1 MTVGTVP
8 VKHQSSCDCQL
19 GLQGKTAYNVVK
31 CAAIDAVSV
40 HRRMLRH
47 WHYESGAPMTNSEEW
62 VERFPGL
69 ARLEPTAK
77 KSLLTRSQIID
88 VPEGTMVFGPGK
100 SPENMLFLLDGTV
113 RVQQVS
119 DTGHEIVLYRIQ
131 AGQSCV
137 LTTACLLAYKDYSAE
152 GIAETAVQAAA
163 VPRDAFDELVA
174 TSKSFRD
181 FVFAA
186 FSKRITDLFLMI
198 DEVAFQRLDVRLA
211 DKLIALS
218 DHKDKIMTTHQKL
231 SVELGTAREVIS
243 RQLQEFQ
250 RRGWI
255 EQERGS
261 VTLIDK
267 ARIEDL
273 ARHNA

>member
-1 MTVGTVP
+1 MNG
-8 VKHQSSCDCQL
+8 
-19 GLQGKTAYNVVK
+19 
-31 CAAIDAVSV
+31 AITPD
-40 HRRMLRH
+40 
-47 WHYESGAPMTNSEEW
+47 EW

-69 ARLEPTAK
+69 ARLDPLTKQLLLSRSAK
-77 KSLLTRSQIID
+77 VE
-88 VPEGTMVFGPGK
+88 VPAGTTIFGPGK

-113 RVQQVS
+113 RVQQTS
-119 DTGHEIVLYRIQ
+119 ETGHEIVLYRIH

-137 LTTACLLAYKDYSAE
+137 LTTACLLAHQEYSAE
-152 GIAETAVQAAA
+152 GIAETAVQAIA
-163 VPRDAFDELVA
+163 VPRAVFDDLVSQ
-174 TSKSFRD
+174 SKPFRD

-211 DKLIALS
+211 DKLIELS
-218 DHKDKIMTTHQKL
+218 KGRDSIATTHRQL

-255 EQERGS
+255 EQARGRI
-261 VTLIDK
+261 VLIDRK
-267 ARIEDL
+267 QLESL
-273 ARHNA
+273 AGNTS